1 MNKIWDIVEI
11 FSETLEETCEIY
23 LRRNISEAG
32 KENILLLFFFP
43 EKRREEKREKRR
55 EEKREEKRREDY
67 WKEDLFN
74 SMPH

>member
-43 EKRREEKREKRR
+43 EKRREEKRR
-55 EEKREEKRREDY
+55 EEKRREEKRREDY